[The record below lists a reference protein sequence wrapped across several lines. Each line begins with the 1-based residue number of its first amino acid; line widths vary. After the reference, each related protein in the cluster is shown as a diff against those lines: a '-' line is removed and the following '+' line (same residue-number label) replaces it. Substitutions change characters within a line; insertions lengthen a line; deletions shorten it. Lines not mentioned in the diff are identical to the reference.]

1 MQAPNARP
9 QSRLEADHAKSYKYR
24 HSEKG
29 IATRRAYAASEAGK
43 ARIREG
49 WTRYRASE
57 KGQALLG
64 RQLAPARA
72 RMDQRLY
79 GFAPGEREQ
88 LELRQGMLCAICRKP
103 PKRRRLNVDHCHEC
117 AAVDLRAME
126 NPALLRAA
134 ADYFEHEQALIT
146 CRAEQAANAAH
157 IHAGSL
163 TKG

>member
-117 AAVDLRAME
+117 AAVDLRASVRGLLCAACNQSLFME

-134 ADYFEHEQALIT
+134 ADYFE
-146 CRAEQAANAAH
+146 AH